1 MNDRGLM
8 RDSGTTCGYWY
19 PGHSP
24 EPVDVLNLLRRY
36 REAERRMRL
45 RTRGSMGMGET
56 DLIAVRLLLRRHQA
70 GQLMRQRDLA
80 SALEIT
86 AASASALVDRLVKS
100 GHVRRVPHPEDR
112 RSVAIEPTTQSD
124 VEVRATLGAMHER
137 MLSATESLSPDE
149 LRAAARFLAALT
161 ESLDEPTHHAAQN
174 RPGASTTTPADG
186 PASTG
191 SAAGSP

>member
-8 RDSGTTCGYWY
+8 RDSGTTSGYWY
-19 PGHSP
+19 PGHFP

-86 AASASALVDRLVKS
+86 AASASAPPRPAWRSPSSTRCETPSTAAK
-100 GHVRRVPHPEDR
+100 RR
-112 RSVAIEPTTQSD
+112 QSEIT
-124 VEVRATLGAMHER
+124 V
-137 MLSATESLSPDE
+137 
-149 LRAAARFLAALT
+149 
-161 ESLDEPTHHAAQN
+161 
-174 RPGASTTTPADG
+174 
-186 PASTG
+186 TG
-191 SAAGSP
+191 

>member
-8 RDSGTTCGYWY
+8 RDSGTTSGYWY
-19 PGHSP
+19 PGHFP

-100 GHVRRVPHPEDR
+100 GHARRVPGGDARTHALR
-112 RSVAIEPTTQSD
+112 HRVA
-124 VEVRATLGAMHER
+124 
-137 MLSATESLSPDE
+137 
-149 LRAAARFLAALT
+149 
-161 ESLDEPTHHAAQN
+161 
-174 RPGASTTTPADG
+174 RPGRAPGRRPLPRRTDGEPGRADR
-186 PASTG
+186 
-191 SAAGSP
+191 